1 MTDFNEENGPVG
13 AALLR
18 IREARGLSREDA
30 ARALKLNV
38 RQIQAIESDDFR
50 NLGGTVFVRGFV
62 RNYARF
68 LQLDVDAVLR
78 ALDHQISLPQT
89 ELRMPENVNVTMPR
103 AEGSR
108 PMLWV
113 GALLPLLLVLLVAI
127 SYQRGWISA
136 EWLGSGV
143 GPTSTVKEAEQSA
156 VLPPTTENAPAAP
169 TLGAGE
175 VPGRTAAGE
184 APTGAQPVVAAP
196 APTPAGANPLP
207 PSSGAAAGV
216 AGPAAARPAAVETQ
230 KQPAPPAQSTATGRV
245 VLEFSGDSWV
255 EARDGSGKS
264 LMSRLNRAGTTE
276 AVDGTA
282 PFRLVIGNASAVR
295 LRFDGRPV
303 DLTPHVRGDVARV
316 TLE

>member
-18 IREARGLSREDA
+18 IREARGLSLEDI
-30 ARALKLNV
+30 ARALKLSV
-38 RQIQAIESDDFR
+38 RQLEAIESDDFR

-68 LQLDVDAVLR
+68 LQQDVDAVMR

-89 ELRMPENVNVTMPR
+89 ELRMPDNVNVTMPR

-113 GALLPLLLVLLVAI
+113 GAMLPLLLVLLAAI
-127 SYQRGWISA
+127 AYQRGWINA
-136 EWLGSGV
+136 EWLDSGV
-143 GPTSTVKEAEQSA
+143 GRPSTVREAEQTA
-156 VLPPTTENAPAAP
+156 VLPPAPPAAPPVANGAPSLPTAASGDAPARQVAAGDGAAGTQPAAP
-169 TLGAGE
+169 TPAH
-175 VPGRTAAGE
+175 PPQSPAA
-184 APTGAQPVVAAP
+184 VAP
-196 APTPAGANPLP
+196 AAITD
-207 PSSGAAAGV
+207 
-216 AGPAAARPAAVETQ
+216 ARPATGDAQ
-230 KQPAPPAQSTATGRV
+230 KQPTTPAQPAASGRV

-264 LMSRLNRAGTTE
+264 LMSRLNRAGSTE
-276 AVDGTA
+276 SVDGTA